1 MIHALLLGALLAQ
14 DAPADTTVDVRQ
26 GDRLVVEGL
35 SGELAITGWDQ
46 SRVQVVSDSE
56 NGVAVRQ
63 RGSEVRVEQEG
74 RRGRSDEVV
83 IFVPAWMDVQ
93 VRSRSL
99 DVGVSGL
106 DGTIEVENV
115 SGDIAVADAGGE
127 VVVRSVS
134 GEIAVANA
142 RAGVRAS
149 SQSDDVALGR
159 VSGPIEAHS
168 GDGDIT
174 LAQVTSSSVRVE
186 AQDGDIAFIGVIQPG
201 GHYGFYL
208 HDGDATI
215 ALPEDTNASV
225 RVATFDGEFESDFTI
240 RVDRFTA
247 GREFEFDLGDG
258 GAEVEIEVFD
268 GDIRLARTN
277 QP

>member
-1 MIHALLLGALLAQ
+1 MIHVLLLGALLAQ
-14 DAPADTTVDVRQ
+14 DVPADTAVDVRQ

-35 SGELAITGWDQ
+35 SGEVTITPGDEG
-46 SRVQVVSDSE
+46 RVRVISDSE
-56 NGVAVRQ
+56 YGVTLSR
-63 RGSEVRVEQEG
+63 RGSVVRIEQEG
-74 RRGRSDEVV
+74 RRGRSDELA
-83 IFVPAWMDVQ
+83 IFVPRWMDVQ
-93 VRSRSL
+93 VRGRSV
-99 DVGVSGL
+99 DVSVTGL
-106 DGTIEVENV
+106 DGNVDIETVR
-115 SGDIAVADAGGE
+115 GDIAVVGAGGE
-127 VVVRSVS
+127 VEVRSVS
-134 GEIAVANA
+134 GEISVANA

-149 SQSDDVALGR
+149 SQSDDVSLVD

-174 LAQVTSSSVRVE
+174 LGGVSSSSVRVE
-186 AQDGDIAFIGVIQPG
+186 TQDGDVAFMGAIQAG
-201 GHYGFYL
+201 GQYGFYL

-215 ALPEDTNASV
+215 ALPGDTDASV

-268 GDIRLARTN
+268 GDISLARIN
-277 QP
+277 